1 MKYREL
7 IQFEPIESVIQ
18 LQNASALAE
27 AEQLVA
33 TYVISDEMAE
43 RLINTVLPNLQFD
56 QPADNKGIFIIGNY
70 GTGKSHLMSVI
81 SAIAE
86 YPQLSTTLQ
95 NPTVAHSVSSIAGK
109 FKVIRTEVGSTTMDL
124 REFIC
129 SQLELALFDW
139 GINFQFPERDKIPNH
154 KGVFEDM
161 MAEFQQQYPEQGLL
175 LVIDEMLDYLRT
187 RKDQELIL
195 DLIFLRE
202 IGEICKNLRF
212 RFIAGLQETL
222 FDSPR
227 FAFAADAIRRVKDR
241 FEQML
246 IARKDVKYVVTE
258 RLLKKTEEQK
268 ARISHHLTTYSKFY
282 SNMSQRMDEFV
293 QLFPIHPDYIDTFER
308 ITVAERREVLK
319 TLSLAMR
326 QILDQEVPSNSPGLI
341 AYDSYWQ
348 NLKDN
353 TAFRAVP
360 DIRAVIDCSQVL
372 ESRIQQ
378 AFTRPAYKP
387 MALKIVAALS
397 VHRLTTGDI
406 YVPLGA
412 TPDELRDSLC
422 LYDPLSSDL
431 GGEPADDLLAYIETV
446 LREIHKT
453 VSGQFISSNTEN
465 RQYYIDLKKTDDYDA
480 LIEKR
485 AESLDNTQ
493 LDRYYFNA
501 LIRVL
506 ECDDQTYKTGYQIW
520 PHELEWTSRKV
531 TRQGYLFFGAPNE
544 RPTAQP
550 AQDFYLYFIPP
561 HDPPEYKDEKK
572 ADEVFFKLTKPDD
585 NFRLNLVKYAAALDL
600 ATTSSGQ
607 AKRSYEDKA
616 KTFLQNLVKWLQ
628 EHINTAF
635 NVTYQGQSKQFG
647 EWGKGSKIAGNNR
660 DNVRD
665 MLNAVA
671 SGCLAVH
678 FDDQAPGYPHFNQ
691 LVTKDNRKQYVQDAL
706 RSLKGGNKTKQAI
719 TVLDALGLLDGDK
732 LVVSQ
737 SKYSSYIL
745 GLLQQ
750 KGSGQV
756 LNRAEII
763 QDISGIEYM
772 AIDTPY
778 QYRLEPEWVVVL
790 IAALVY
796 NGDVVLAVPGS
807 KFDPNN
813 LDSLINSGLED
824 LINFKHIEKPKDWNL
839 PALRAL
845 FELLGLTPGLAQLVT
860 QGQNEPVQELQK
872 AVTEKVN
879 KLVICKQQL
888 TSLSFWG
895 RNLLTP
901 DIQNEYGA
909 NLERTKKFLES
920 LQAYSTPGKLKNF
933 REQESD
939 VKGHETGLQTLQTV
953 EALQQL
959 LTNLGSVTSYL
970 STAEAVLPINHPWL
984 TQMQQVREEITT
996 DILNSQKRNVASFRQ
1011 QSLQKLET
1019 VKKIYIQA
1027 YLGLHTEARLGI
1039 NEEEQKTQLTK
1050 DSKLQSLQK
1059 LATIDL
1065 MPASQL
1071 KDWQNTVGS
1080 LKSCVKLTEQ
1090 DLQTTPICPH
1100 CQFKPTSEVINKPAS
1115 TVLADMES
1123 QLDLLLANWTQTLL
1137 TNLEDPTTQENLS
1150 LLKLKKKQLIDEF
1163 LQSKVLPQP
1172 LTNEFISAVQ
1182 EVLSG
1187 LKKVVVKTA
1196 DLQTAL
1202 LTGGSPCTVQEMK
1215 KRFEDYIN
1223 ELTKGKDSSKVRFI
1237 VE

>member
-1 MKYREL
+1 MKYRDL

-18 LQNASALAE
+18 LQNASELAE
-27 AEQLVA
+27 AERLVS
-33 TYVISDEMAE
+33 TYVISQEMAE
-43 RLINTVLPNLQFD
+43 RLSNVMLPNLQFE

-86 YPQLSTTLQ
+86 YPELSTKLQ
-95 NPTVAHSVSSIAGK
+95 NPDIAKSVASIAGK
-109 FKVIRTEVGSTTMDL
+109 FKVIRIEIGSTTMDL

-129 SQLELALFDW
+129 SQLEAALFNW
-139 GINFQFPERDKIPNH
+139 GINFQFPNRDKIPNH

-161 MAEFQQQYPEQGLL
+161 MTEFQQHYPDQGLL

-195 DLIFLRE
+195 DLTFLRE
-202 IGEICKNLRF
+202 VGEVCKNLRF
-212 RFIAGLQETL
+212 RFIGGLQETL
-222 FDSPR
+222 FDSSR

-246 IARKDVKYVVTE
+246 IARNDIKYVVTE
-258 RLLKKTEEQK
+258 RLLKKTNEQQAK
-268 ARISHHLTTYSKFY
+268 IRQHLTKYSKFY
-282 SNMSQRMDEFV
+282 GNMSERMDEFV
-293 QLFPIHPDYIDTFER
+293 RLFPVHPDYIDTFER
-308 ITVAERREVLK
+308 ITIAERREVLK
-319 TLSLAMR
+319 TLSLAMKK
-326 QILDQEVPSNSPGLI
+326 ILDQEVPSDSLGLI
-341 AYDSYWQ
+341 TYDSYWE
-348 NLKDN
+348 NIKEN
-353 TAFRAVP
+353 TAFRSVP

-387 MALKIVAALS
+387 IAVKIVAGLS

-406 YVPLGA
+406 YSPLGA
-412 TPDELRDSLC
+412 TPDELRNSLC
-422 LYDPLSSDL
+422 LYDPIIEDL
-431 GGEPADDLLAYIETV
+431 GGDPADDLLSYIETV
-446 LREIHKT
+446 LKEIHKT

-493 LDRYYFNA
+493 LDRYYFTA
-501 LIRVL
+501 LVRVL
-506 ECDDQTYKTGYQIW
+506 ECDTQTYKTGYQIW
-520 PHELEWTSRKV
+520 PHELEWISRKV

-550 AQDFYLYFIPP
+550 PQDFYLYFIPP
-561 HDPPEYKDEKK
+561 HDSPEYKDEKK
-572 ADEVFFKLTKPDD
+572 PDEVFFHLTKPDEI
-585 NFRLNLVKYAAALDL
+585 FQQNLVKYAAALDL

-616 KTFLQNLVKWLQ
+616 KTFVQNLVKWLQ

-635 NVTYQGQSKQFG
+635 TVTYQGKTKQFV
-647 EWGKGSKIAGNNR
+647 EWGKSSKIAGNAR

-665 MLNAVA
+665 MMNAVA
-671 SGCLAVH
+671 SACLAVH
-678 FDDQAPGYPHFNQ
+678 FDDQAPGYPRFNQ
-691 LVTKDNRKQYVQDAL
+691 LVTRFTREQYVKEAL
-706 RSLKGGNKTKQAI
+706 RALKGGNKTKQAI
-719 TVLDALGLLDGDK
+719 TVLDALELLDGDK
-732 LVVSQ
+732 LSVSQ
-737 SKYSSYIL
+737 SKYTNYIVSL
-745 GLLQQ
+745 VQQ

-763 QDISGIEYM
+763 QDISGVEYM
-772 AIDTPY
+772 GVDAPY
-778 QYRLEPEWVVVL
+778 QYRLEPQWVIVL

-796 NGDVVLAVPGS
+796 NGDVVLAIPGN

-813 LDSLINSGLED
+813 LDSLINSPLDD
-824 LINFKHIEKPKDWNL
+824 LINFKHLEKPKDWNL

-845 FELLGLTPGLAQLVT
+845 FELLELSPGLAQLVT
-860 QGQNEPVQELQK
+860 QGENEPVQQLQT
-872 AVTEKVN
+872 AVTQKVN
-879 KLVICKQQL
+879 QLVTARQKL
-888 TSLSFWG
+888 TSLNFWG
-895 RNLLTP
+895 RNLFSHDL
-901 DIQNEYGA
+901 QNEYGTS
-909 NLERTKKFLES
+909 LDKVKTFLES

-933 REQESD
+933 RHQESE
-939 VKGHETGLQTLQTV
+939 VKGHQAGLDTLQAV
-953 EALQQL
+953 EVLQQL
-959 LTNLGSVTSYL
+959 VSNLGSMTAYLTTS
-970 STAEAVLPINHPWL
+970 EIMLPVNHPWL
-984 TQMQQVREEITT
+984 TQMHQVREEITT
-996 DILNSQKRNVASFRQ
+996 DILNPQKRIVANFGQ
-1011 QSLQKLET
+1011 QSLQKLE
-1019 VKKIYIQA
+1019 KLQKIYIQV
-1027 YLGLHTEARLGI
+1027 YLTLHGEARLGI
-1039 NEEEQKTQLTK
+1039 NEEQQKTQLTQ
-1050 DSKLQSLQK
+1050 DRKLQSLQK

-1090 DLQTTPICPH
+1090 DLQAKSICPH
-1100 CQFKPTSEVINKPAS
+1100 CQFKPTSEVVGKPAKIILEEME
-1115 TVLADMES
+1115 TQLDELLADWIRM
-1123 QLDLLLANWTQTLL
+1123 LL
-1137 TNLEDPTTQENLS
+1137 TNLEDPTILEALNLLTS
-1150 LLKLKKKQLIDEF
+1150 PKKQLIDVF
-1163 LQSKVLPQP
+1163 LESEVLPEP
-1172 LTNEFISAVQ
+1172 LTDEFIRAIQ

-1196 DLQTAL
+1196 DLQKAL

-1223 ELTKGKDSSKVRFI
+1223 ELTKGKDSSKVRII